1 MAEETGGMQDWAARR
16 TKSGGAEVVPDAEM
30 EGDSSEV
37 HTVLTEQSHA
47 VGDIVEALDELPDP
61 DEAIIEIRND
71 CQSIRDR
78 LDAKAKELGA
88 QPEEEQNED
97 TSSEEIDTNE

>member
-1 MAEETGGMQDWAARR
+1 MADEAMKDWAARR
-16 TKSGGAEVVPDAEM
+16 TQGGGSEVVPDAEQ

-37 HTVLTEQSHA
+37 HEVLTEQSRA
-47 VGDIVEALDELPDP
+47 VGDVVEALDELPDP

-88 QPEEEQNED
+88 TPEEEMDEAD
-97 TSSEEIDTNE
+97 SSEEIETGE

>member
-1 MAEETGGMQDWAARR
+1 MAADQDTKDWAARR
-16 TKSGGAEVVPDAEM
+16 TQGGGSEVVPDAEQ

-37 HTVLTEQSHA
+37 GKVLIEQSRA
-47 VGDIVEALDELPDP
+47 VGDVVEAIDELPDP

-88 QPEEEQNED
+88 QPEEEMDEAD
-97 TSSEEIDTNE
+97 SSEEMDTNE

>member
-1 MAEETGGMQDWAARR
+1 MADQAGLKDWAARR
-16 TKSGGAEVVPDAEM
+16 THGGGAEVVPEAEQ
-30 EGDSSEV
+30 EGDSSDV
-37 HTVLTEQSHA
+37 HVILTEQSHA
-47 VGDIVEALDELPDP
+47 VGDVVEALDELPDP

-88 QPEEEQNED
+88 QPEEEQDDE

>member
-1 MAEETGGMQDWAARR
+1 MADEAMKDWAARR
-16 TKSGGAEVVPDAEM
+16 TQGGGSEVVPDAEQ

-37 HTVLTEQSHA
+37 HEVLTEQSRA
-47 VGDIVEALDELPDP
+47 VGDVVEALDELPDP
-61 DEAIIEIRND
+61 DESIIEIRND

-88 QPEEEQNED
+88 TPEEEMDEAD
-97 TSSEEIDTNE
+97 SSEEIETGE